1 MLVLSAIE
9 SSKSAWSSPIVLTD
23 KIGDPVCFCNDFSK
37 VNEVSEFDAYPMAHV
52 NEQWVHFIA
61 TLDLNEAYWQDLRT
75 RLPLCLSDVLG
86 ITSLRLFVYVVTP
99 PPSITW

>member
-52 NEQWVHFIA
+52 NEQ
-61 TLDLNEAYWQDLRT
+61 
-75 RLPLCLSDVLG
+75 
-86 ITSLRLFVYVVTP
+86 
-99 PPSITW
+99 